1 MATYNNRVSNIY
13 SGGTNAG
20 KPNINRDSESN
31 QIARALGSFDKTFAK
46 FSTAYGDEKKEKAQ
60 TVFARLENEGITDPK
75 EIKKLIDKNDPRVAD
90 LQNQWATSVVDV
102 NFAVTHAIN
111 DANQVKKNIFET
123 IGNETDTGLT
133 MADVNL
139 DEQFGKVT
147 RDFTNMSNS
156 YVRAYDSAWSKVK
169 LDLQADKLEADA
181 VQLNLNKRSAAHTQV
196 VDSWEKT
203 PGKRSDMLKLWY
215 NSKTDK
221 KGKGFLLPEEA
232 NKTILNF
239 LEERATTTT
248 DVAELKE
255 IYNIVLEKRGKKSEL
270 PSFRNDINHQ
280 EQSTRI
286 LTKLKGKV
294 NKVKT
299 EVNVEQMFY
308 EGKAHK
314 SVYNGVIVGDEKKKL
329 AEESIYKKLSLY
341 VDEQAEKHYAENPHH
356 HPNQK
361 DFDKEILL
369 DSYVA
374 SLMSINARVF
384 SPWKD
389 ELDKGLGVINN
400 TNIFDIEKVEDFKIG
415 YERFKKL
422 KALGQDNSPTADYL
436 SGKAEIFYEG
446 VLTLEE
452 VGGFDTNQAVTKMW
466 QIINSPDQYKEY
478 NNDSES
484 IQSEIESK
492 FDPLLWFGTPA
503 DVTMQVQEALR
514 LTRIFKLT
522 GVNETDA
529 SEKAIKLVAKSYVA
543 VDGMLW
549 NRRNMPNGNPA
560 NSKELTKRSQ
570 FISNEVAKTT
580 NGMYTADD
588 LVLAPFYGNQ
598 FVVMARD
605 TMAPIQVNGR
615 AFAFNYA
622 DVISNQG
629 ELAKLVKNADWNKVQ
644 RERNIGILKIITNA
658 NFENLNAKE
667 EMRKE
672 LKLVT
677 E

>member
-13 SGGTNAG
+13 TGSTNAG
-20 KPNINRDSESN
+20 RPSIERDSESK
-31 QIARALGSFDKTFAK
+31 QIARALGDFDKSFAK
-46 FSTAYGDEKKEKAQ
+46 FSQAYGEEKKEKAQ
-60 TVFARLENEGITDPK
+60 SVFVRLENEGITDPK

-90 LQNQWATSVVDV
+90 LQNQWATSVIDV

-111 DANQVKKNIFET
+111 DANQVKKNIFEI
-123 IGNETDTGLT
+123 IGDETVTGLT

-139 DEQFGKVT
+139 DEEFGKVT

-156 YVRAYDSAWSKVK
+156 YVRAYDTAWNKVK
-169 LDLQADKLEADA
+169 LELQESKLEADA
-181 VQLNLNKRSAAHTQV
+181 KQLNLNKRSAAHTQV

-203 PGKRSDMLKLWY
+203 PGKRSDMIKLWY

-239 LEERATTTT
+239 LEERAATTSN
-248 DVAELKE
+248 VEELKE
-255 IYNIVLEKRGKKSEL
+255 IYEIVLEKRGKKSEL

-280 EQSTRI
+280 EQATRI
-286 LTKLKGKV
+286 LKQIKSKSKT
-294 NKVKT
+294 VKKS
-299 EVNVEQMFY
+299 VNVEQMFY
-308 EGKAHK
+308 DGLSHK
-314 SVYNGVIVGDEKKKL
+314 SIYKGETVSESDKKL
-329 AEESIYKKLSLY
+329 AEESIYKKLSLF
-341 VDEQAEKHYAENPHH
+341 VDEKAKEHYEEFPHH
-356 HPNQK
+356 HPHQK
-361 DFDKEILL
+361 DFDKELLL

-384 SPWKD
+384 TPWKD
-389 ELDKGLGVINN
+389 ELDKGLGIINN
-400 TNIFDIEKVEDFKIG
+400 TNIFDIDGVEDFKIG

-422 KALGQDNSPTADYL
+422 KALGMDNSPTADYL
-436 SGKAEIFYEG
+436 TGKAEVFYEG
-446 VLTLEE
+446 VNTLEQIS
-452 VGGFDTNQAVTKMW
+452 GLDTNQAVAKMW
-466 QIINSPDQYKEY
+466 QIINSPEQYKEY

-522 GVNETDA
+522 GVNEDDA
-529 SEKAIKLVAKSYVA
+529 SSKAIELVAKSYVA

-560 NSKELTKRSQ
+560 NAKELTKRSQ

-580 NGMYTADD
+580 NGMYEASD

-615 AFAFNYA
+615 AFAFSYA
-622 DVISNQG
+622 DVIGNKG
-629 ELAKLVKNADWNKVQ
+629 ELATMVQNADWNKVLK
-644 RERNIGILKIITNA
+644 ERNDGILKIIEA
-658 NFENLNAKE
+658 DFEGSFGNVL
-667 EMRKE
+667 MG
-672 LKLVT
+672 LD
-677 E
+677 

>member
-13 SGGTNAG
+13 TGGTNAG
-20 KPNINRDSESN
+20 KPSIDRNSESK
-31 QIARALGSFDKTFAK
+31 QIAQALGSFDKTFAK
-46 FSTAYGDEKKEKAQ
+46 FSEAYGDEKKVKAQ
-60 TVFARLENEGITDPK
+60 STFKRLENEGITDPK

-90 LQNQWATSVVDV
+90 LQNQWATSVIDV

-111 DANQVKKNIFET
+111 DANQVKKNIFEI
-123 IGNETDTGLT
+123 IGDETVTGLT

-139 DEQFGKVT
+139 DEEFAKVT
-147 RDFTNMSNS
+147 RNFTDMSNS
-156 YVRAYDSAWSKVK
+156 YVRAYDEAWGKVK
-169 LDLQADKLEADA
+169 LQLQDDKLEADA
-181 VQLNLNKRSAAHTQV
+181 KQLNLNKRSAAHTQV

-203 PGKRSDMLKLWY
+203 KGDRSDMLKLWY
-215 NSKTDK
+215 NNKTDK

-239 LEERATTTT
+239 LEERAATTS
-248 DVAELKE
+248 DVEELKE
-255 IYNIVLEKRGKKSEL
+255 IYDIVLEKRGKKSEL

-286 LTKLKGKV
+286 LKQIKSKASTVKKG
-294 NKVKT
+294 
-299 EVNVEQMFY
+299 VNVEQMFY
-308 EGKAHK
+308 EGKSHK
-314 SVYNGVIVGDEKKKL
+314 SVYKGETVSESDKKL
-329 AEESIYKKLSLY
+329 AEESIYKKLSLV
-341 VDEQAEKHYAENPHH
+341 VDQKAKEHYEEFPHH

-361 DFDKEILL
+361 DFNKELLL

-384 SPWKD
+384 TPWKD

-400 TNIFDIEKVEDFKIG
+400 TNIFDIDGVEDFKIG

-422 KALGQDNSPTADYL
+422 KALGMDNSPTADYL
-436 SGKAEIFYEG
+436 SGKAEVFYEG
-446 VLTLEE
+446 VNTLEQ
-452 VGGFDTNQAVTKMW
+452 VAGLDTNQAVAKMW
-466 QIINSPDQYKEY
+466 QIINSPEQYKEF
-478 NNDSES
+478 
-484 IQSEIESK
+484 ESK
-492 FDPLLWFGTPA
+492 SETTLSDLTSKFAPWFGDNA

-522 GVNETDA
+522 GVNEDTA
-529 SEKAIKLVAKSYVA
+529 RAKAIELVAKSYVQ

-560 NSKELTKRSQ
+560 NAKELTKRSQ

-580 NGMYTADD
+580 NGMYEAVD

-615 AFAFNYA
+615 AFAFSYSE
-622 DVISNQG
+622 VISNQG
-629 ELAKLVKNADWNKVQ
+629 ELANMVLKADANQVEK
-644 RERNIGILKIITNA
+644 ERNDGILRIINKD
-658 NFENLNAKE
+658 FSSDFG
-667 EMRKE
+667 
-672 LKLVT
+672 KLLMNMD
-677 E
+677 

>member
-13 SGGTNAG
+13 AGSTNAG
-20 KPNINRDSESN
+20 RPSIERDSESK

-46 FSTAYGDEKKEKAQ
+46 FSQAYGEQKKEKAQ
-60 TVFARLENEGITDPK
+60 SVFVRLENDGITDPK

-90 LQNQWATSVVDV
+90 LQNQWATSVIDV

-111 DANQVKKNIFET
+111 DANQVKKNIFEI
-123 IGNETDTGLT
+123 IGDETVTGLT

-139 DEQFGKVT
+139 DEEFGKVT

-156 YVRAYDSAWSKVK
+156 YVRAYDTAWNKVK
-169 LDLQADKLEADA
+169 LELQEDKLKADA

-239 LEERATTTT
+239 LEERATTTN
-248 DVAELKE
+248 DVEELKE

-314 SVYNGVIVGDEKKKL
+314 SVYNGMTVGEEKKRL
-329 AEESIYKKLSLY
+329 AEESIYKKLSLF
-341 VDEQAEKHYAENPHH
+341 VDEKAKEHYKEFPHH

-361 DFDKEILL
+361 DFDKELLL

-389 ELDKGLGVINN
+389 ELDKGLGIINN

-422 KALGQDNSPTADYL
+422 KALGMDDSPNKDADYL
-436 SGKAEIFYEG
+436 SGRAEVFYEG
-446 VLTLEE
+446 VNSLEQ
-452 VGGFDTNQAVTKMW
+452 VGMGTNEAVAKMW
-466 QIINSPDQYKEY
+466 QIVNSPEQYKEF
-478 NNDSES
+478 DKAPGD
-484 IQSEIESK
+484 IESELTNA
-492 FDPLLWFGTPA
+492 FDPWFGEGA
-503 DVTMQVQEALR
+503 DVTMQIQEAIR
-514 LTRIFKLT
+514 LTKIFKLT

-529 SEKAIKLVAKSYVA
+529 KSKAIEMVAKSYVE

-549 NRRNMPNGNPA
+549 NRRNMPNGNSA
-560 NSKELTKRSQ
+560 IAGELTKRSQ
-570 FISNEVAKTT
+570 FITNEVAKAT
-580 NGMYTADD
+580 NGMYEAVE

-615 AFAFNYA
+615 AFAFSYSE
-622 DVISNQG
+622 VIGNKG
-629 ELAKLVKNADWNKVQ
+629 ELANMVLNADWNKVL
-644 RERNIGILKIITNA
+644 RERGNGILRIIDGQTWDFPDGGA
-658 NFENLNAKE
+658 
-667 EMRKE
+667 
-672 LKLVT
+672 
-677 E
+677 

>member
-13 SGGTNAG
+13 SGGTNEG
-20 KPNINRDSESN
+20 RPSIERDSESK
-31 QIARALGSFDKTFAK
+31 QIARALGSFDKSFAK
-46 FSTAYGDEKKEKAQ
+46 FSEAYGEQKKEKAQ
-60 TVFARLENEGITDPK
+60 STFARLKNDGITDPK

-90 LQNQWATSVVDV
+90 LQNQWATSVIDV

-123 IGNETDTGLT
+123 IGDETVTGLT

-139 DEQFGKVT
+139 DDEFGKVT

-169 LDLQADKLEADA
+169 LDLQADKLKADA

-239 LEERATTTT
+239 LEERAATTI

-314 SVYNGVIVGDEKKKL
+314 SVYNGMTVGEEKKKL
-329 AEESIYKKLSLY
+329 AEESIYKKLSLF
-341 VDEQAEKHYAENPHH
+341 VDEKAKEHYKEFPHH
-356 HPNQK
+356 HPHQK
-361 DFDKEILL
+361 DFDKELLL

-384 SPWKD
+384 TPWKD

-400 TNIFDIEKVEDFKIG
+400 TNIFDIDGVEDFKIG

-422 KALGQDNSPTADYL
+422 KALGMDNSPNADYL
-436 SGKAEIFYEG
+436 SGKAEVFYEG
-446 VLTLEE
+446 VNTLEQIS
-452 VGGFDTNQAVTKMW
+452 GLDTNQAVAKMW
-466 QIINSPDQYKEY
+466 QIINSPEQYKEF
-478 NNDSES
+478 DKDPEATLSEL
-484 IQSEIESK
+484 ESA
-492 FDPLLWFGTPA
+492 FSPLFGENA
-503 DVTMQVQEALR
+503 DVTMQVQEAIR

-522 GVNETDA
+522 GVNEGVARD
-529 SEKAIKLVAKSYVA
+529 KAIELVAKSYVQ

-560 NSKELTKRSQ
+560 NAKELTKRSQ

-580 NGMYTADD
+580 NGMYEAVD

-615 AFAFNYA
+615 AFAFSYA
-622 DVISNQG
+622 DVISNKG
-629 ELAKLVKNADWNKVQ
+629 ELATKVLNSDSNKDLK
-644 RERNIGILKIITNA
+644 ERNDGILRIIEA
-658 NFENLNAKE
+658 HFEGSFGNVL
-667 EMRKE
+667 MG
-672 LKLVT
+672 LD
-677 E
+677 

>member
-13 SGGTNAG
+13 SGGTNEG
-20 KPNINRDSESN
+20 RPSIERDSESK
-31 QIARALGSFDKTFAK
+31 QIARALGSFDKSFAK
-46 FSTAYGDEKKEKAQ
+46 FSQAYGEEKKEKAQ
-60 TVFARLENEGITDPK
+60 TVFARLENDGITDPK

-90 LQNQWATSVVDV
+90 LQNQWATSVIDV

-111 DANQVKKNIFET
+111 DANQVKKNIFEI
-123 IGNETDTGLT
+123 IGDETVTGLT

-139 DEQFGKVT
+139 DEEFGKVT
-147 RDFTNMSNS
+147 RNFTDMSNS
-156 YVRAYDSAWSKVK
+156 YVRAYDEAWNKVK
-169 LDLQADKLEADA
+169 LELQEDKLEADA
-181 VQLNLNKRSAAHTQV
+181 KQLNLNKRSAAHTQV

-221 KGKGFLLPEEA
+221 KGKNFLLPEEA

-239 LEERATTTT
+239 LEERATTTN

-255 IYNIVLEKRGKKSEL
+255 IYEIVLEKRGKKSEL

-286 LTKLKGKV
+286 LTKLKRKV
-294 NKVKT
+294 NNVKN

-308 EGKAHK
+308 DGLSHK
-314 SVYNGVIVGDEKKKL
+314 SIYKGQSVSETDKKL
-329 AEESIYKKLSLY
+329 AEESIYKKLSLF
-341 VDEQAEKHYAENPHH
+341 VDEEAKKHYEEFPHH
-356 HPNQK
+356 HPHQK

-384 SPWKD
+384 TPWKD

-436 SGKAEIFYEG
+436 SGKAEVFYEG
-446 VLTLEE
+446 VNTLEQ
-452 VGGFDTNQAVTKMW
+452 VAGLDTNQAVTKMW
-466 QIINSPDQYKEY
+466 QIINSSDQYKEF
-478 NNDSES
+478 DKDPESTLSEL
-484 IQSEIESK
+484 ESK
-492 FDPLLWFGTPA
+492 FAPWFGENA

-522 GVNETDA
+522 GVREDTAN
-529 SEKAIKLVAKSYVA
+529 EKAIELVAKSYVQ

-560 NSKELTKRSQ
+560 NAKELTKRSQ

-580 NGMYTADD
+580 NGMYEAAD

-615 AFAFNYA
+615 AFAFSYA
-622 DVISNQG
+622 DVIGNKG
-629 ELAKLVKNADWNKVQ
+629 ELATMVSKADWNQVLK
-644 RERNIGILKIITNA
+644 ERNNGILRIIEKD
-658 NFENLNAKE
+658 FEGSFS
-667 EMRKE
+667 
-672 LKLVT
+672 KLLMDLD
-677 E
+677 

>member
-111 DANQVKKNIFET
+111 DANQVKKNIFEI

-203 PGKRSDMLKLWY
+203 SGKRSDMLKLWY

-286 LTKLKGKV
+286 LTKLKRKV
-294 NKVKT
+294 NNVKNK
-299 EVNVEQMFY
+299 VNVEQMFY
-308 EGKAHK
+308 DGLSHK
-314 SVYNGVIVGDEKKKL
+314 SIYKGQSVSETDKKL

-384 SPWKD
+384 TPWKD

-466 QIINSPDQYKEY
+466 QIINSPDQYKEFES
-478 NNDSES
+478 DSDTTLS
-484 IQSEIESK
+484 DLESK
-492 FDPLLWFGTPA
+492 FAPWFGENA

-522 GVNETDA
+522 GVNEDIA
-529 SEKAIKLVAKSYVA
+529 RAKAIDLVGKSYVQ

-560 NSKELTKRSQ
+560 NAKELTKRSQ

-580 NGMYTADD
+580 NGMYEAVD

-615 AFAFNYA
+615 AFAFSYA
-622 DVISNQG
+622 DVIGNKG
-629 ELAKLVKNADWNKVQ
+629 ELATMVNKADWNKILK
-644 RERNIGILKIITNA
+644 ERNNGILKIIETD
-658 NFENLNAKE
+658 FEGSFS
-667 EMRKE
+667 
-672 LKLVT
+672 KLLMDLD
-677 E
+677 

>member
-13 SGGTNAG
+13 TGSTNAG

-31 QIARALGSFDKTFAK
+31 QIARALGNFDKTFAK

-60 TVFARLENEGITDPK
+60 SVFARLENEGITNPK

-90 LQNQWATSVVDV
+90 LQNQWATSVIDV

-123 IGNETDTGLT
+123 IGDETVTGLT

-139 DEQFGKVT
+139 DDEFGKVT

-169 LDLQADKLEADA
+169 LDLQADKLKADA

-239 LEERATTTT
+239 LEERAATTS

-314 SVYNGVIVGDEKKKL
+314 SVYNGMTVGEEKKKL
-329 AEESIYKKLSLY
+329 AEESIYKKLSLF
-341 VDEQAEKHYAENPHH
+341 VDEKAKEHYKEFPHH
-356 HPNQK
+356 HPHQK
-361 DFDKEILL
+361 DFDKELLL

-389 ELDKGLGVINN
+389 ELDKGLGIINN

-422 KALGQDNSPTADYL
+422 KALGMDDSPNKEADYL
-436 SGKAEIFYEG
+436 DGRAEVFYEG
-446 VLTLEE
+446 VNSLEQ
-452 VGGFDTNQAVTKMW
+452 VGMGTNEAVAKMW
-466 QIINSPDQYKEY
+466 QIVNSPEQYKEF
-478 NNDSES
+478 DKAPGD
-484 IQSEIESK
+484 IESELTNA
-492 FDPLLWFGTPA
+492 FDPWFGEGA
-503 DVTMQVQEALR
+503 DVTMQIQEAIR
-514 LTRIFKLT
+514 LTKIFKLT

-529 SEKAIKLVAKSYVA
+529 KSKAIEMVAKSYVE
-543 VDGMLW
+543 VDGILW

-560 NSKELTKRSQ
+560 IAGELTKRSQ
-570 FISNEVAKTT
+570 FITNEVAKAT
-580 NGMYTADD
+580 NGMFEAVD

-598 FVVMARD
+598 FVVMARN

-615 AFAFNYA
+615 AFAFSYS
-622 DVISNQG
+622 DVISNKG
-629 ELAKLVKNADWNKVQ
+629 KLAENVLNADWNKVL
-644 RERNIGILKIITNA
+644 RERGNGILRIIDGQTWDFPDDGA
-658 NFENLNAKE
+658 
-667 EMRKE
+667 
-672 LKLVT
+672 
-677 E
+677 

>member
-13 SGGTNAG
+13 SGGTNEG
-20 KPNINRDSESN
+20 RPSIERDSESK
-31 QIARALGSFDKTFAK
+31 QIARALGSFDKSFAK
-46 FSTAYGDEKKEKAQ
+46 FSEAYGEQKKEKAQ
-60 TVFARLENEGITDPK
+60 STFARLENEGITDPK

-90 LQNQWATSVVDV
+90 LQNQWATSVIDV

-111 DANQVKKNIFET
+111 DANQVKKNIFEI
-123 IGNETDTGLT
+123 IGDETVTGLT

-139 DEQFGKVT
+139 DEEFGKVS
-147 RDFTNMSNS
+147 RNFTDMSNS
-156 YVRAYDSAWSKVK
+156 YVRAYDTAWNKVK
-169 LDLQADKLEADA
+169 LELQADKLEADA
-181 VQLNLNKRSAAHTQV
+181 KQLNLNKRSAAHTQV

-239 LEERATTTT
+239 LEERATTTN

-255 IYNIVLEKRGKKSEL
+255 IYEIVLEKRGKKSEL

-308 EGKAHK
+308 DGKAHK
-314 SVYNGVIVGDEKKKL
+314 SVYNGITVGEEKKKL
-329 AEESIYKKLSLY
+329 AEESIYKKLSLF
-341 VDEQAEKHYAENPHH
+341 VDEKAKEHYAENPHH

-389 ELDKGLGVINN
+389 ELDKGLGIINN

-422 KALGQDNSPTADYL
+422 KALGMDDSPNKDADYL
-436 SGKAEIFYEG
+436 DGRAEVFYEG
-446 VLTLEE
+446 VNSLEQ
-452 VGGFDTNQAVTKMW
+452 VGMGTNEAVAKMW
-466 QIINSPDQYKEY
+466 QIVNSPDQYKEF
-478 NNDSES
+478 DKASGD
-484 IQSEIESK
+484 IESELTDA
-492 FDPLLWFGTPA
+492 FDPWFGEGA
-503 DVTMQVQEALR
+503 DVTMQIQEAIR

-522 GVNETDA
+522 GVNESKA
-529 SEKAIKLVAKSYVA
+529 KEKAIEMVAKSYVQ

-549 NRRNMPNGNPA
+549 NRRNMPHGNPA
-560 NSKELTKRSQ
+560 NAKELTKRSQ
-570 FISNEVAKTT
+570 FISNEVAKAT
-580 NGMYTADD
+580 NGMYEAVD

-615 AFAFNYA
+615 AFAFSYSE
-622 DVISNQG
+622 VIGNKG
-629 ELAKLVKNADWNKVQ
+629 ELANMVLNADWNKVL
-644 RERNIGILKIITNA
+644 RERGNGILRIIDGQTWDFPDDGA
-658 NFENLNAKE
+658 
-667 EMRKE
+667 
-672 LKLVT
+672 
-677 E
+677 

>member
-13 SGGTNAG
+13 SGGTNEG
-20 KPNINRDSESN
+20 KPSIERNSESK
-31 QIARALGSFDKTFAK
+31 QIAQALGSFDKTFAK

-60 TVFARLENEGITDPK
+60 STFARLKNEGITDPK

-90 LQNQWATSVVDV
+90 LQNQWANSVVDV

-239 LEERATTTT
+239 LEERAATTS
-248 DVAELKE
+248 DVEELKE
-255 IYNIVLEKRGKKSEL
+255 IYDIVLEKRGKKSEL

-286 LTKLKGKV
+286 LKQIKSKASTVKKG
-294 NKVKT
+294 
-299 EVNVEQMFY
+299 VNVEQMFY
-308 EGKAHK
+308 EGKSHK
-314 SVYNGVIVGDEKKKL
+314 SVYKGETVSESDKKL
-329 AEESIYKKLSLY
+329 AEESIYKKLSLV
-341 VDEQAEKHYAENPHH
+341 VDQKAKEHYEEFPHR

-361 DFDKEILL
+361 DFNKELLL

-384 SPWKD
+384 TPWKD

-400 TNIFDIEKVEDFKIG
+400 TNIFDIDGVEDFKIG

-422 KALGQDNSPTADYL
+422 KALGMDNSPTADYL
-436 SGKAEIFYEG
+436 SGKAEVFYEG
-446 VLTLEE
+446 VNTLEQ
-452 VGGFDTNQAVTKMW
+452 VAGLDTNQAVAKMW
-466 QIINSPDQYKEY
+466 QIINSPEQYKEFES
-478 NNDSES
+478 DSDTTLS
-484 IQSEIESK
+484 DLESK
-492 FDPLLWFGTPA
+492 FAPWFGENA

-522 GVNETDA
+522 GVNEDIA
-529 SEKAIKLVAKSYVA
+529 RAKAIELVGKSYVQ

-560 NSKELTKRSQ
+560 IAKELTKRSQ

-580 NGMYTADD
+580 NGMYEAVD

-615 AFAFNYA
+615 AFAFSYSE
-622 DVISNQG
+622 VIGNKG
-629 ELAKLVKNADWNKVQ
+629 ELATMVQNADWNKVEK
-644 RERNIGILKIITNA
+644 ERNDGILRILDK
-658 NFENLNAKE
+658 NFSADFGKMLMNLD
-667 EMRKE
+667 
-672 LKLVT
+672 
-677 E
+677 

>member
-111 DANQVKKNIFET
+111 DANQVKKNIFEI

-232 NKTILNF
+232 NKTILKF

-286 LTKLKGKV
+286 LTKLKRKV
-294 NKVKT
+294 NNVKNK
-299 EVNVEQMFY
+299 VNVEQMFY
-308 EGKAHK
+308 DGLSHK
-314 SVYNGVIVGDEKKKL
+314 SIYKGQSVSETDKKL

-384 SPWKD
+384 TPWKD

-466 QIINSPDQYKEY
+466 QIINSPDQYKEFES
-478 NNDSES
+478 DSDTTLS
-484 IQSEIESK
+484 DLESK
-492 FDPLLWFGTPA
+492 FAPWFGENA

-522 GVNETDA
+522 GVNEDIA
-529 SEKAIKLVAKSYVA
+529 RAKAIDLVGKSYVQ

-560 NSKELTKRSQ
+560 NAKELTKRSQ

-580 NGMYTADD
+580 NGMYEAVD

-615 AFAFNYA
+615 AFAFSYA
-622 DVISNQG
+622 DVIGNKG
-629 ELAKLVKNADWNKVQ
+629 ELATMVNKADWNKILK
-644 RERNIGILKIITNA
+644 ERNNGILKIIETD
-658 NFENLNAKE
+658 FEGSFS
-667 EMRKE
+667 
-672 LKLVT
+672 KLLMDLD
-677 E
+677 

>member
-20 KPNINRDSESN
+20 KPSIDRNSESK
-31 QIARALGSFDKTFAK
+31 QIAQALGSFDKSFAK

-60 TVFARLENEGITDPK
+60 STFARLENEGITDPK

-90 LQNQWATSVVDV
+90 LQNQWATSVIDV

-111 DANQVKKNIFET
+111 DANQVKKNIFEI
-123 IGNETDTGLT
+123 IGDETVTGLT

-139 DEQFGKVT
+139 DEEFAKVT
-147 RDFTNMSNS
+147 RDFTDMSNS
-156 YVRAYDSAWSKVK
+156 YVRAYDTAWGKVK
-169 LDLQADKLEADA
+169 LQLQDDKLEADA

-221 KGKGFLLPEEA
+221 RGKGFLLPEEA

-239 LEERATTTT
+239 LEERAATTS
-248 DVAELKE
+248 DVEELKE
-255 IYNIVLEKRGKKSEL
+255 IYDIVLEKRGKKSEL

-286 LTKLKGKV
+286 LKQIKSKASTVKKG
-294 NKVKT
+294 
-299 EVNVEQMFY
+299 VNVEQMFY
-308 EGKAHK
+308 EGKSHK
-314 SVYNGVIVGDEKKKL
+314 SVYKGETVSESDKKL
-329 AEESIYKKLSLY
+329 AEESIYKKLSLV
-341 VDEQAEKHYAENPHH
+341 VDQKAKEHYEEFPHH

-361 DFDKEILL
+361 DFNKELLL

-384 SPWKD
+384 TPWKD

-400 TNIFDIEKVEDFKIG
+400 TNIFDIDGVEDFKIG

-422 KALGQDNSPTADYL
+422 KALGMDNSPTADYL
-436 SGKAEIFYEG
+436 SGKAEVFYEG
-446 VLTLEE
+446 VNTLEQ
-452 VGGFDTNQAVTKMW
+452 VAGLDTNQAVAKMW
-466 QIINSPDQYKEY
+466 QIINSPEQYKEFES
-478 NNDSES
+478 DSDTTLS
-484 IQSEIESK
+484 DLESK
-492 FDPLLWFGTPA
+492 FAPWFGENA

-522 GVNETDA
+522 GVNEDTA
-529 SEKAIKLVAKSYVA
+529 RAKAIELVGKSYVQ

-560 NSKELTKRSQ
+560 IAKELTKRSQ

-580 NGMYTADD
+580 NGMYEAVD

-615 AFAFNYA
+615 AFAYSYA
-622 DVISNQG
+622 EVIGNKG
-629 ELAKLVKNADWNKVQ
+629 ELATMVQNADWNKIQ
-644 RERNIGILKIITNA
+644 KERNDGILRILDK
-658 NFENLNAKE
+658 NFSADFGKMLMNLD
-667 EMRKE
+667 
-672 LKLVT
+672 
-677 E
+677 

>member
-20 KPNINRDSESN
+20 RPSIERDSESK

-46 FSTAYGDEKKEKAQ
+46 FSEAYGEQKKEKAQ
-60 TVFARLENEGITDPK
+60 SVFARLENEGITDPK

-90 LQNQWATSVVDV
+90 LQNQWATSVIDV

-111 DANQVKKNIFET
+111 DANQVKKNIFEI
-123 IGNETDTGLT
+123 IGDETVTGLT

-139 DEQFGKVT
+139 DDEFGKVT

-169 LDLQADKLEADA
+169 LDLQADKLKADA

-221 KGKGFLLPEEA
+221 TGKGFLLPGEA

-239 LEERATTTT
+239 LEERAATTSN
-248 DVAELKE
+248 VEELKE

-280 EQSTRI
+280 EQATRI

-314 SVYNGVIVGDEKKKL
+314 SVYNGMTVGEEKKKL
-329 AEESIYKKLSLY
+329 AEESIYKKLSLF
-341 VDEQAEKHYAENPHH
+341 VDEKAKEHYEEFPHH
-356 HPNQK
+356 HPHQK
-361 DFDKEILL
+361 DFDKELLL

-389 ELDKGLGVINN
+389 ELDKGLGIINN

-422 KALGQDNSPTADYL
+422 KALGMDDSPNKEADYL
-436 SGKAEIFYEG
+436 DGRAEVFYEG
-446 VLTLEE
+446 VNSLEQ
-452 VGGFDTNQAVTKMW
+452 VGMGTNEAVAKMW
-466 QIINSPDQYKEY
+466 QIVNSPEQYKEF
-478 NNDSES
+478 DKASGD
-484 IQSEIESK
+484 IESALTDA
-492 FDPLLWFGTPA
+492 FEPLFGEDA
-503 DVTMQVQEALR
+503 DVTMQIQEAIR

-522 GVNETDA
+522 GVNESKA
-529 SEKAIKLVAKSYVA
+529 KEKAIDMVAKSYVA

-549 NRRNMPNGNPA
+549 NKRNMPHGNSA
-560 NSKELTKRSQ
+560 NSNELTKRSQ
-570 FISNEVAKTT
+570 FISNEVSKAT
-580 NGMYTADD
+580 NGMYEAVD

-615 AFAFNYA
+615 AFAFSYSE
-622 DVISNQG
+622 VIGNKG
-629 ELAKLVKNADWNKVQ
+629 ELANMVLKADWNKVL
-644 RERNIGILKIITNA
+644 RERGNGILRIIDGQTWDFPDDGA
-658 NFENLNAKE
+658 
-667 EMRKE
+667 
-672 LKLVT
+672 
-677 E
+677 

>member
-20 KPNINRDSESN
+20 KPNINRNSESN

-46 FSTAYGDEKKEKAQ
+46 FSTAYGEEKKEKAQ
-60 TVFARLENEGITDPK
+60 SVFARLENEGITDPK

-203 PGKRSDMLKLWY
+203 SGKRSDMLKLWY

-239 LEERATTTT
+239 LEERATTTN

-286 LTKLKGKV
+286 LTKLKRKV
-294 NKVKT
+294 NNVKNK
-299 EVNVEQMFY
+299 VNVEQMFY
-308 EGKAHK
+308 DGKAHK
-314 SVYNGVIVGDEKKKL
+314 SVYNGVSVGEEKKKL

-384 SPWKD
+384 TPWKD

-422 KALGQDNSPTADYL
+422 KALGMDDSPNTEADYL
-436 SGKAEIFYEG
+436 TGRAEVFYEG
-446 VLTLEE
+446 VNSLEQ
-452 VGGFDTNQAVTKMW
+452 VGMGTNEAVAKMW
-466 QIINSPDQYKEY
+466 QIVNSPDQYKEF
-478 NNDSES
+478 DKASGD
-484 IQSEIESK
+484 IESELTNA
-492 FDPLLWFGTPA
+492 FDPWFGEGA
-503 DVTMQVQEALR
+503 DVTMQIQEAIR

-522 GVNETDA
+522 GVNESVA
-529 SEKAIKLVAKSYVA
+529 KSKAIEMVAKSYVQ

-560 NSKELTKRSQ
+560 IAGELTKRSQ
-570 FISNEVAKTT
+570 FISNEVSKAT
-580 NGMYTADD
+580 NGMYEAVD

-615 AFAFNYA
+615 AFAFSYSE
-622 DVISNQG
+622 VIGNKG
-629 ELAKLVKNADWNKVQ
+629 ELANMVLNADWNKVL
-644 RERNIGILKIITNA
+644 RERGNGILRIIDGQTWDFPDDGA
-658 NFENLNAKE
+658 
-667 EMRKE
+667 
-672 LKLVT
+672 
-677 E
+677 

>member
-13 SGGTNAG
+13 TGSTNAG

-60 TVFARLENEGITDPK
+60 SVFARLENEGITDPK

-203 PGKRSDMLKLWY
+203 SGKRSDMLKLWY

-280 EQSTRI
+280 KQSTRI
-286 LTKLKGKV
+286 LTKLKRKV
-294 NKVKT
+294 NNVKN

-308 EGKAHK
+308 DGKAHK
-314 SVYNGVIVGDEKKKL
+314 SVYNGVSVGEEKKKL
-329 AEESIYKKLSLY
+329 AEESIYKKLSLF
-341 VDEQAEKHYAENPHH
+341 VDKKAKEHYEEFPHH
-356 HPNQK
+356 HPHQK
-361 DFDKEILL
+361 DFNKELLL

-389 ELDKGLGVINN
+389 ELDKGLGIINN

-422 KALGQDNSPTADYL
+422 KALGMDDSPNTEADYL
-436 SGKAEIFYEG
+436 TGRAEVFYEG
-446 VLTLEE
+446 VNSLEQ
-452 VGGFDTNQAVTKMW
+452 VGMGTNEAVAKMW
-466 QIINSPDQYKEY
+466 QIVNSPDQYKEF
-478 NNDSES
+478 DKASGD
-484 IQSEIESK
+484 IESELTNA
-492 FDPLLWFGTPA
+492 FDPWFGEGA
-503 DVTMQVQEALR
+503 DVTMQIQEAIR

-522 GVNETDA
+522 GVNESVA
-529 SEKAIKLVAKSYVA
+529 KSKAIEMVAKSYVQ

-560 NSKELTKRSQ
+560 IAGELTKRSQ
-570 FISNEVAKTT
+570 FISNEVSKAT
-580 NGMYTADD
+580 NGMYEAVD

-615 AFAFNYA
+615 AFAFSYSE
-622 DVISNQG
+622 VIGNKG
-629 ELAKLVKNADWNKVQ
+629 ELANMVLNADWNKVL
-644 RERNIGILKIITNA
+644 RERGNGILRIIDGQTWDFPDDGA
-658 NFENLNAKE
+658 
-667 EMRKE
+667 
-672 LKLVT
+672 
-677 E
+677 

>member
-13 SGGTNAG
+13 SGGTNEG
-20 KPNINRDSESN
+20 RPSIERDSESK
-31 QIARALGSFDKTFAK
+31 QIARALGSFDKSFAK
-46 FSTAYGDEKKEKAQ
+46 FSQAYGEEKKEKAQ
-60 TVFARLENEGITDPK
+60 TVFARLENDGITDPK

-90 LQNQWATSVVDV
+90 LQNQWATSVIDV

-111 DANQVKKNIFET
+111 DANQVKKNIFEI
-123 IGNETDTGLT
+123 IGDETVTGLT

-139 DEQFGKVT
+139 DEEFGKVT
-147 RDFTNMSNS
+147 RNFTDMSNS
-156 YVRAYDSAWSKVK
+156 YVRAYDEAWNKVK
-169 LDLQADKLEADA
+169 LELQEDKLEADA
-181 VQLNLNKRSAAHTQV
+181 KQLNLNKRSAAHTQV

-221 KGKGFLLPEEA
+221 KGKNFLLPEEA

-239 LEERATTTT
+239 LEERATTTN

-255 IYNIVLEKRGKKSEL
+255 IYEIVLEKRGKKSEL

-280 EQSTRI
+280 EQATRI
-286 LTKLKGKV
+286 LKQIKSKSKT
-294 NKVKT
+294 VKKS
-299 EVNVEQMFY
+299 VNVEKMFY
-308 EGKAHK
+308 DGLSHK
-314 SVYNGVIVGDEKKKL
+314 SIYKGETVSESDKKL
-329 AEESIYKKLSLY
+329 AEESIYKKLSLF
-341 VDEQAEKHYAENPHH
+341 VDEEAKKHYEEFPHH
-356 HPNQK
+356 HPHQK

-384 SPWKD
+384 TPWKD

-436 SGKAEIFYEG
+436 SGKAEVFYEG
-446 VLTLEE
+446 VNTLEQ
-452 VGGFDTNQAVTKMW
+452 VAGLDTNQAVTKMW
-466 QIINSPDQYKEY
+466 QIINSSDQYKEF
-478 NNDSES
+478 DKDPESTLSEL
-484 IQSEIESK
+484 ESK
-492 FDPLLWFGTPA
+492 FAPWFGENA

-522 GVNETDA
+522 GVREDTAN
-529 SEKAIKLVAKSYVA
+529 EKAIELVAKSYVQ

-560 NSKELTKRSQ
+560 NAKELTKRSQ

-580 NGMYTADD
+580 NGMYEAAD

-615 AFAFNYA
+615 AFAFSYA
-622 DVISNQG
+622 DVIGNKG
-629 ELAKLVKNADWNKVQ
+629 ELATMVSKADWNQVLK
-644 RERNIGILKIITNA
+644 ERNNGILRIIEKD
-658 NFENLNAKE
+658 FEGSFS
-667 EMRKE
+667 
-672 LKLVT
+672 KLLMDLD
-677 E
+677 

>member
-20 KPNINRDSESN
+20 KPSIERNSESK
-31 QIARALGSFDKTFAK
+31 QIAQALGSFDKSFAK
-46 FSTAYGDEKKEKAQ
+46 FSEAYGDEKKEKAQ
-60 TVFARLENEGITDPK
+60 STFARLENEGITDPK

-90 LQNQWATSVVDV
+90 LQNQWATSVIDV

-123 IGNETDTGLT
+123 IGDETVTGLT

-139 DEQFGKVT
+139 DEEFGKVT
-147 RDFTNMSNS
+147 RNFTDMSNS
-156 YVRAYDSAWSKVK
+156 YVRAYDEAWSKVK

-203 PGKRSDMLKLWY
+203 KGDRSDMLKLWY
-215 NSKTDK
+215 NNKTDK

-239 LEERATTTT
+239 LEERAATTS
-248 DVAELKE
+248 DVEELKE
-255 IYNIVLEKRGKKSEL
+255 IYDIVLEKRGKKSEL

-286 LTKLKGKV
+286 LTKLKRKV
-294 NKVKT
+294 NNVKN

-308 EGKAHK
+308 DGKAHK
-314 SVYNGVIVGDEKKKL
+314 SVYNGVSVGEEKKKL
-329 AEESIYKKLSLY
+329 AEESIYKKLSLF
-341 VDEQAEKHYAENPHH
+341 VDEKAKEHYEEFPHH
-356 HPNQK
+356 HPHQK
-361 DFDKEILL
+361 DFDKELLL

-389 ELDKGLGVINN
+389 ELDKGLGIINN

-422 KALGQDNSPTADYL
+422 KALGMDDSPNKEADYL
-436 SGKAEIFYEG
+436 DGRAEVFYEG
-446 VLTLEE
+446 VNSLEQ
-452 VGGFDTNQAVTKMW
+452 VGMGTNEAVAKMW
-466 QIINSPDQYKEY
+466 QIVNSPEQYKEF
-478 NNDSES
+478 DKASGD
-484 IQSEIESK
+484 IESELTDA
-492 FDPLLWFGTPA
+492 FDPWFGEDA
-503 DVTMQVQEALR
+503 DVTMQIQEAIR

-522 GVNETDA
+522 GVNESKA
-529 SEKAIKLVAKSYVA
+529 KEKAIDMVAKSYVA

-549 NRRNMPNGNPA
+549 NKRNMPHGNSA
-560 NSKELTKRSQ
+560 NSNELTKRSQ
-570 FISNEVAKTT
+570 FISNEVSKAT
-580 NGMYTADD
+580 NGMYEAVD

-615 AFAFNYA
+615 AFAFSYSE
-622 DVISNQG
+622 VIGNKG
-629 ELAKLVKNADWNKVQ
+629 ELANMVLNADWNKVL
-644 RERNIGILKIITNA
+644 RERGNGILRIIDGQTWDFPDDGA
-658 NFENLNAKE
+658 
-667 EMRKE
+667 
-672 LKLVT
+672 
-677 E
+677 

>member
-20 KPNINRDSESN
+20 KPSIERNSESK
-31 QIARALGSFDKTFAK
+31 QIAQALGSFDKTFAK
-46 FSTAYGDEKKEKAQ
+46 FSEAYGDEKKLKAES
-60 TVFARLENEGITDPK
+60 TFARLESEGITDPN
-75 EIKKLIDKNDPRVAD
+75 EIKKLIDKNDPRVLD

-111 DANQVKKNIFET
+111 DANQVKKSIFEI

-139 DEQFGKVT
+139 DDEFAKVS
-147 RDFTNMSNS
+147 RNFNDMSNS
-156 YVRAYDSAWSKVK
+156 YARAYDSAWSKVK

-181 VQLNLNKRSAAHTQV
+181 KRENLNKRSAAHTQV

-203 PGKRSDMLKLWY
+203 EGSRSDMIKLWY

-239 LEERATTTT
+239 LEERVQTTK
-248 DVAELKE
+248 DVKELKE
-255 IYNIVLEKRGKKSEL
+255 IVDIVLEKRGKKSEL
-270 PSFRNDINHQ
+270 PSFRNDLNHQ
-280 EQSTRI
+280 EQATKI
-286 LTKLKGKV
+286 LKSV
-294 NKVKT
+294 NTKVKT
-299 EVNVEQMFY
+299 VKKGVDVEQMFY

-314 SVYNGVIVGDEKKKL
+314 TIYQGESVSDTDKKK
-329 AEESIYKKLSLY
+329 AEESIYQKLSLF
-341 VDEQAEKHYAENPHH
+341 VDGEAKKHYDEFPHH
-356 HPNQK
+356 HPHQK
-361 DFDKEILL
+361 DFDKETLL

-384 SPWKD
+384 TPWKD
-389 ELDKGLGVINN
+389 ELDKGIGIINN
-400 TNIFDIEKVEDFKIG
+400 TNIFEIDKVEDFKIG

-422 KALGQDNSPTADYL
+422 KALGMDNSPTADYL
-436 SGKAEIFYEG
+436 SGKEEVFYEG

-466 QIINSPDQYKEY
+466 QIMNSPEQYKEFS
-478 NNDSES
+478 NDSEA
-484 IQSEIESK
+484 IQAEIEDK
-492 FDPLLWFGTPA
+492 FDPMLWFGTPA
-503 DVTMQVQEALR
+503 DVTMQVQEAIR

-522 GVNETDA
+522 GVSETLA
-529 SEKAIKLVAKSYVA
+529 KSKAIELVAKSYVS

-560 NSKELTKRSQ
+560 IAKELTKRSQ

-580 NGMYTADD
+580 NGMYEAVD

-615 AFAFNYA
+615 AFAFSYSE
-622 DVISNQG
+622 VIGNQG
-629 ELAKLVKNADWNKVQ
+629 ELATMVQNADWNQVEK
-644 RERNIGILKIITNA
+644 ERNDGILRIINKD
-658 NFENLNAKE
+658 FSSDFG
-667 EMRKE
+667 
-672 LKLVT
+672 KLLMNMD
-677 E
+677 